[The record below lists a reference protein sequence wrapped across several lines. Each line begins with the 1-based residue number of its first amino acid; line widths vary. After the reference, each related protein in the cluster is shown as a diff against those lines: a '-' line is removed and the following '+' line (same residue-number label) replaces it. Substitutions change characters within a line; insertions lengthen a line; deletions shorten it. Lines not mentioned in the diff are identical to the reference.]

1 MKPGRRVLVA
11 LVALGLVAA
20 SCSDDGPAIDEARLR
35 VDGQATVTDSEGAVE
50 VVTDGATLSFGDTVV
65 VDEGTAIMELAAG
78 QLYELRA
85 GVVDSEVV
93 VGSPPTVLAGDALVA
108 GGFPAAITYETTTM
122 SAQGAL
128 RVRAGVPSASAYAGR
143 ARISG
148 AGGLEE
154 VLGLRQVVLTPSAVP
169 EPIAYDPSDPW
180 DRRFLGEAIAF
191 GQRLEALARGFT
203 SDLQPGGGRSVSF
216 FESVIPALADER
228 EFSADLLG
236 DRPPGET
243 LVGASIAVQGRNG
256 TFRERWEEIF
266 AFRDAGAAW
275 GLVALDQGV
284 SSAPVIETIELAIAD
299 APLSGDPTPTS
310 TTSTTT
316 RRPPGP
322 PSPPG
327 DGDPDVTTTTGT
339 STTTTTTT
347 TPEQGILDPVLQ
359 PVDEL
364 LQDVL
369 DALGLG
375 TASG

>member
-1 MKPGRRVLVA
+1 
-11 LVALGLVAA
+11 
-20 SCSDDGPAIDEARLR
+20 
-35 VDGQATVTDSEGAVE
+35 
-50 VVTDGATLSFGDTVV
+50 LSFGDTLV
-65 VDEGTAIMELAAG
+65 VDEGTATMELAAG
-78 QLYELRA
+78 QVYELRA
-85 GVVDSEVV
+85 GDVDSVV
-93 VGSPPTVLAGDALVA
+93 LVGSPPTLLAGDALVA
-108 GGFPAAITYETTTM
+108 DGFPAAITYETTTL

-128 RVRAGVPSASAYAGR
+128 KVRAGVPSASAYAGR

-148 AGGLEE
+148 AGDLAE
-154 VLGLRQVVLTPSAVP
+154 VVGLRQVVLTPSAAP
-169 EPIAYDPSDPW
+169 EPLVYDASDPW
-180 DRRFLGEAIAF
+180 DRRFLGEAMAF

-203 SDLQPGGGRSVSF
+203 GDLPPGGGRSASF

-236 DRPPGET
+236 ERPPGEN

-256 TFRERWEEIF
+256 TFRERWEAIF

-299 APLSGDPTPTS
+299 APLSADR
-310 TTSTTT
+310 TTTTGSTTT
-316 RRPPGP
+316 TLRPPGA

-339 STTTTTTT
+339 STTTTTT
-347 TPEQGILDPVLQ
+347 PQQGILDPVLQ
-359 PVDEL
+359 PVDEM

-369 DALGLG
+369 EALGLG

>member
-1 MKPGRRVLVA
+1 MNPRRALVA

-35 VDGQATVTDSEGAVE
+35 VDGQATVTDSEGVVE
-50 VVTDGATLSFGDTVV
+50 VVTDGATLSFGDNVV
-65 VDEGTAIMELAAG
+65 VDEGSATMELAAG
-78 QLYELRA
+78 QVYELRA
-85 GVVDSEVV
+85 GDIDSVVL
-93 VGSPPTVLAGDALVA
+93 VGSPPTLLAGDALVS
-108 GGFPAAITYETTTM
+108 GGFPAAITYETTTL

-128 RVRAGVPSASAYAGR
+128 KVRAGVPSATAYAGR

-148 AGGLEE
+148 AGNLAE
-154 VLGLRQVVLTPSAVP
+154 VLGLRQVVLTPSATP
-169 EPIAYDPSDPW
+169 EPLAYDASDPW

-203 SDLQPGGGRSVSF
+203 GDLQPGGGRSVSF

-243 LVGASIAVQGRNG
+243 LVGASIAVQGRDG

-266 AFRDAGAAW
+266 AFRGAGAAW

-299 APLSGDPTPTS
+299 APLSADPTPTS

-316 RRPPGP
+316 GRRPPGS

-327 DGDPDVTTTTGT
+327 DDDDDVTTTTGP
-339 STTTTTTT
+339 TTTTTT
-347 TPEQGILDPVLQ
+347 TPEQGILDPVLR
-359 PVDEL
+359 PVDDML
-364 LQDVL
+364 DDVL

-375 TASG
+375 VASG

>member
-1 MKPGRRVLVA
+1 VNPRRVLVA
-11 LVALGLVAA
+11 VVALGLVAG
-20 SCSDDGPAIDEARLR
+20 SCSDDGPGIDEARLR
-35 VDGQATVTDSEGAVE
+35 VDGQATVTDSEGMVE
-50 VVTDGATLSFGDTVV
+50 VVTDGATLSFGDTLV
-65 VDEGTAIMELAAG
+65 VDEGTATMELAAG
-78 QLYELRA
+78 QVYELRA
-85 GVVDSEVV
+85 GDVDSVV
-93 VGSPPTVLAGDALVA
+93 LVGSPPTLLAGDALVA
-108 GGFPAAITYETTTM
+108 DGFPAAITYETTTL

-128 RVRAGVPSASAYAGR
+128 KVRAGVPSASAYAGR

-148 AGGLEE
+148 AGDLAE
-154 VLGLRQVVLTPSAVP
+154 VVGLRQVVLTPSAAP
-169 EPIAYDPSDPW
+169 EPLVYDASDPW

-203 SDLQPGGGRSVSF
+203 SELQPGGGRSASF
-216 FESVIPALADER
+216 FESVVPALADER

-256 TFRERWEEIF
+256 TFRERWEAIF

-299 APLSGDPTPTS
+299 APLSADPT
-310 TTSTTT
+310 TTTTGSTTT
-316 RRPPGP
+316 TLRPPGA

-339 STTTTTTT
+339 STTTTTT
-347 TPEQGILDPVLQ
+347 PQQGILDPVLQ
-359 PVDEL
+359 PVDEM

-369 DALGLG
+369 EALGLG